1 MSLIY
6 RDERITEL
14 AEDVDYIKS
23 LINDEISNVQVEIDN
38 IQAEQIT
45 QNTAISNHGAAIATL
60 QSQAYPESVR
70 NLRDVDVTPEISE
83 DQKVLY
89 YDYAADLFK
98 LKEVDNNG
106 IGDVADSNSYV

>member
-45 QNTAISNHGAAIATL
+45 QNTAISNHGAAIAAM
-60 QSQAYPESVR
+60 AYPESIR